1 MNQQRLQSYIAL
13 IKKLLACSS
22 GEEWILLR
30 QNETLVTPELVQV
43 MEQVAA
49 QLTSW
54 GNLKEATFLHNLAG
68 QIHHLFVSKTIERPD
83 REDKSQAYL
92 DFIQALL
99 DCPTG
104 SEEELLTANQELI
117 GPGLVHTMQQV
128 ASQLAAN
135 GDRESAIHLQHW
147 AIELNRFWVEQ
158 HDFQPTA
165 KQESEP
171 KSIEY
176 QPAVTQSIPPPLQ
189 NPQPS
194 EQGDRG
200 SLAPT
205 ETEEDIWA
213 DQPEKPAETSAQP
226 LPSVETSLT
235 EAAKAT
241 PAQDLAPKPEL
252 SNSSTYEQINRHL
265 ETIAGALSRL
275 SETLTS
281 FVQPPADPLWYM
293 EALERANAG
302 NWILTSGEIEKLI
315 GVKPTCPKGSESFQ
329 RGSWIFIKAGKV
341 GTQTGWRVNKE
352 NEARSPKA
360 GTD

>member
-13 IKKLLACSS
+13 IKKLLACPS

-30 QNETLVTPELVQV
+30 QNEALVTPELVQV

-54 GNLKEATFLHNLAG
+54 GNSKEATFLHNLAG

-83 REDKSQAYL
+83 HEDKSQAYL

-99 DCPTG
+99 ECPTG
-104 SEEELLTANQELI
+104 SEEELLVANQELI

-135 GDRESAIHLQHW
+135 GDQEAAIHLQNW
-147 AIELNRFWVEQ
+147 AIELNRLWVEQ
-158 HDFQPTA
+158 HNFQPTA
-165 KQESEP
+165 KQEAEP
-171 KSIEY
+171 KQIDY
-176 QPAVTQSIPPPLQ
+176 QPAVTQSIPSLVQ

-194 EQGDRG
+194 EQGDLR
-200 SLAPT
+200 SLAPI

-213 DQPEKPAETSAQP
+213 DLPERPAETSPQP
-226 LPSVETSLT
+226 LSSLKTSLT
-235 EAAKAT
+235 EAAKVS
-241 PAQDLAPKPEL
+241 PAQDLAPKADLPNL
-252 SNSSTYEQINRHL
+252 STDKQINRHL

-281 FVQPPADPLWYM
+281 FVHPPADPLWYM
-293 EALERANAG
+293 EALERADAG
-302 NWILTSGEIEKLI
+302 NWMLTSGEIEQLI

-341 GTQTGWRVNKE
+341 GTQTGWRVHKE
-352 NEARSPKA
+352 NE
-360 GTD
+360 

>member
-49 QLTSW
+49 QLASW

-83 REDKSQAYL
+83 HEDKSQAYL
-92 DFIQALL
+92 DFIQSLL

-104 SEEELLTANQELI
+104 LEEELLTANQELI

-135 GDRESAIHLQHW
+135 GDQETAIHLQHW
-147 AIELNRFWVEQ
+147 AIELNRLWVEQ
-158 HDFQPTA
+158 HDFQPTV

-171 KSIEY
+171 KHIDH
-176 QPAVTQSIPPPLQ
+176 QPAVTQSIPSPVQ

-194 EQGDRG
+194 EQVELG

-213 DQPEKPAETSAQP
+213 DIPEKPAETSPQP
-226 LPSVETSLT
+226 LPSLEISLT
-235 EAAKAT
+235 EAAQVS
-241 PAQDLAPKPEL
+241 PAQDLAPKADLPNL
-252 SNSSTYEQINRHL
+252 STYEQINRHL
-265 ETIAGALSRL
+265 ETIAKVLSRL

-281 FVQPPADPLWYM
+281 SVQTPADPLWYM
-293 EALERANAG
+293 ETLERANAG
-302 NWILTSGEIEKLI
+302 NWMLTSSEIEKLI
-315 GVKPTCPKGSESFQ
+315 GVKPSCPKGSESFQ

-352 NEARSPKA
+352 NEARSP
-360 GTD
+360 

>member
-1 MNQQRLQSYIAL
+1 
-13 IKKLLACSS
+13 
-22 GEEWILLR
+22 
-30 QNETLVTPELVQV
+30 
-43 MEQVAA
+43 
-49 QLTSW
+49 
-54 GNLKEATFLHNLAG
+54 
-68 QIHHLFVSKTIERPD
+68 VSKTVERPD
-83 REDKSQAYL
+83 NEDKSQAYL

-117 GPGLVHTMQQV
+117 GPGLVHMMQQV
-128 ASQLAAN
+128 ASQLVAN

-147 AIELNRFWVEQ
+147 AIELNRLWVEQ

-171 KSIEY
+171 KHIEY
-176 QPAVTQSIPPPLQ
+176 QPSITQSIPSPVQ

-213 DQPEKPAETSAQP
+213 DLSEKPAETSPQP
-226 LPSVETSLT
+226 LPSLETSLT
-235 EAAKAT
+235 EAAQVS
-241 PAQDLAPKPEL
+241 PVQDLSPKTDLPNL
-252 SNSSTYEQINRHL
+252 STDEQINRHL
-265 ETIAGALSRL
+265 ETIAEALSRL

-293 EALERANAG
+293 ETLERANAG
-302 NWILTSGEIEKLI
+302 NWILTSGKIEKLI

-352 NEARSPKA
+352 NEERLHS
-360 GTD
+360 TT

>member
-1 MNQQRLQSYIAL
+1 MNQQLLQSYITL
-13 IKKLLACSS
+13 IKKLLACPS

-68 QIHHLFVSKTIERPD
+68 QIHHLFVSKTVERPD
-83 REDKSQAYL
+83 NEDKSQAYL

-99 DCPTG
+99 ECPTG
-104 SEEELLTANQELI
+104 SEEEMLIANQELI
-117 GPGLVHTMQQV
+117 GPGLLHMMQQV
-128 ASQLAAN
+128 ASQLVAN
-135 GDRESAIHLQHW
+135 GDRETAIHLQHW
-147 AIELNRFWVEQ
+147 AIELNRLWLEQ
-158 HDFQPTA
+158 HDFQPTV

-171 KSIEY
+171 KHIDS
-176 QPAVTQSIPPPLQ
+176 QTAVTQSIPSPVQ
-189 NPQPS
+189 NPQLS

-213 DQPEKPAETSAQP
+213 DRPENPAETSPQP
-226 LPSVETSLT
+226 LPSLETSLT
-235 EAAKAT
+235 EAAKVF
-241 PAQDLAPKPEL
+241 PVQDLTPKADL
-252 SNSSTYEQINRHL
+252 SNLSTYEQINRHL

-275 SETLTS
+275 SEALTS
-281 FVQPPADPLWYM
+281 SAQPSADPLWYM
-293 EALERANAG
+293 ETLERANAG

-352 NEARSPKA
+352 KEGRSS
-360 GTD
+360 